1 MIQNIKAAAAVFI
14 ILIAGLYALL
24 SGDKAYDA
32 QWAVQ
37 SGLEKSETAIAP
49 ADGGSG
55 GAQNYDLYSGSSTAP
70 ITYQHVRVKSA
81 GAIFVPGAGLAIL
94 FRIASLLYHFQP
106 VPFYKARFLCE
117 LFALWQKDGK
127 KRAWTAGIMTV
138 QAVFDKKVGTL
149 EADKKA
155 RVLKSRSKV

>member
-37 SGLEKSETAIAP
+37 SGFEKSETAIVP
-49 ADGGSG
+49 ADGDFG
-55 GAQNYDLYSGSSTAP
+55 GVQNYDLYSGSSIAS
-70 ITYQHVRVKSA
+70 IAHQHVRLKSA
-81 GAIFVPGAGLAIL
+81 GAIFVPGLSLAIL
-94 FRIASLLYHFQP
+94 FGIASLLYHFQP
-106 VPFYKARFLCE
+106 VSFYKARFLCE

-127 KRAWTAGIMTV
+127 KRAGRPE
-138 QAVFDKKVGTL
+138 Q
-149 EADKKA
+149 
-155 RVLKSRSKV
+155 